1 MFLVLY
7 KLKAI
12 LLSPHISGACEIKW
26 GDSQEH
32 EENKDDKM
40 MEATT
45 GHTSGQDGN
54 YDSRKRSYFLKGQQE
69 PPCEH

>member
-40 MEATT
+40 MEAT